1 MGRDDE
7 HLLTA
12 LGLSPSGTEPSGMS
26 PSHSVP
32 GAGGAGC
39 QLPTAKV
46 AQSARFW
53 GKASLQKMPLRL
65 RQLAETQPSP
75 LYTQSLFTREILTR
89 P

>member
-46 AQSARFW
+46 AQSAKVLGQGF
-53 GKASLQKMPLRL
+53 A
-65 RQLAETQPSP
+65 AEDATEAK
-75 LYTQSLFTREILTR
+75 TAC
-89 P
+89 